1 MTEPRTYAVIDI
13 DGVVADVRH
22 RVRFVHQRPKDWDAF
37 FSAAVDDPPL
47 AVGLQRVHDLA
58 QECTVVYL
66 TGRPE
71 RCRNDTQTWL
81 QQHGLPQGRLIM
93 RSDRDR
99 RPARFTKLE
108 ALRALGAEAEVAVVI
123 DDDERVIAELTSAG
137 YVTEHATWMNESY
150 TQRAELRQAQETEGR
165 T

>member
-1 MTEPRTYAVIDI
+1 MTNPRPYAVIDI

-58 QECTVVYL
+58 RECTVVYL

-71 RCRNDTQTWL
+71 RCRHDTVAWL
-81 QQHGLPQGRLIM
+81 EQHGLPSGRLIM
-93 RSDRDR
+93 RPDDDR
-99 RPARFTKLE
+99 RPARLTKLE
-108 ALRALGAEAEVAVVI
+108 ALRELRAESEVAVVV
-123 DDDERVIAELTSAG
+123 DDDERVIAELANAG
-137 YVTEHATWMNESY
+137 FATEHATWMNESY
-150 TQRAELRQAQETEGR
+150 SQRAELREAQEAEGR